1 MKWNTR
7 QMAGRAASVATI
19 WGVSKL
25 LASPAG
31 QRATDK
37 IDRKLGRAQ
46 KKTAV
51 TVRRGVRNARDN
63 RMWAA
68 AGIASL
74 AIAAVLLTTAVRR
87 D

>member
-19 WGVSKL
+19 WGVSRF
-25 LASPAG
+25 LASPTG
-31 QRATDK
+31 QRATRK
-37 IDRKLGRAQ
+37 IDRKVDRVQ

-51 TVRRGVRNARDN
+51 SVRRGVRNARN
-63 RMWAA
+63 HGMWAA

-74 AIAAVLLTTAVRR
+74 AIAAVLLATAARR